1 MAINN
6 DAEKRGLANSYGD
19 KLLQK
24 DEKLK
29 SLLGDNYDFVRYAGY
44 YAQTKLY
51 KELVAA
57 MKNPDFCPSE
67 YITEHLFPVIGA
79 AIPERN
85 KEVILYFAD
94 KIRDYPYADSLYRR
108 SFRSGEYRAYTN
120 KIANLIGENGSTR
133 PLFDQPL
140 DKILNGDITDEE
152 LACSIAEIKFAD
164 AFNASALFF
173 SNDFITVLF
182 HLDLPPIYFSPF
194 GINGV
199 APEKANISAS

>member
-1 MAINN
+1 M
-6 DAEKRGLANSYGD
+6 
-19 KLLQK
+19 
-24 DEKLK
+24 
-29 SLLGDNYDFVRYAGY
+29 RYAGY

-140 DKILNGDITDEE
+140 DKILDGDITDEE
-152 LACSIAEIKFAD
+152 LAYMSVYPWGCQGY
-164 AFNASALFF
+164 
-173 SNDFITVLF
+173 T
-182 HLDLPPIYFSPF
+182 
-194 GINGV
+194 GV
-199 APEKANISAS
+199 AGSVRPRQRRRKSRSRNPPGPDR